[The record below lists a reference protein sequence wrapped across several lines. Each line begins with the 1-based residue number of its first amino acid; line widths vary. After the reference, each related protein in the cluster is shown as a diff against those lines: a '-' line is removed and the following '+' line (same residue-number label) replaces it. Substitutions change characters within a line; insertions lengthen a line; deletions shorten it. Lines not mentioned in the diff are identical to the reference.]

1 MTAESERGPSDARS
15 TSGPAPKPNPDS
27 SPLPDDSPEML
38 RWRADSLME
47 EMMLGAVDVSAAGVS
62 GSDADDAGGGFEP
75 ESASSQTQGAS
86 PMQNGDGSSAS
97 TAQPSSEWPSFSA
110 LDDERYT
117 SDRYSSVRDEQETRG
132 AAPSSFT
139 DATTDAASTGAAS
152 PAVPPAP
159 TPEWRIV
166 SGTGS
171 GRPADAGAGD
181 YVPPSRS
188 TGYEAAAT
196 NKWQPDFSEPE
207 SGSSAS
213 GATRPVD
220 GPRQAAPGR
229 EAGAPAAAASAG
241 YAGSYANSGET
252 GAPPRSQTEASE
264 SAGTS
269 YVSAMAVMPGGP
281 RRSALLPRMSE
292 FDAEALHK
300 EIADLH
306 AEIRKILP
314 VGHETAERA
323 RHLLDKANTI
333 LNSDPMRSAEVEYY
347 MQQVR
352 TIVQRM
358 RQAHRWSDLYR
369 NRLRLYLVA
378 WALLAIIVLS
388 ALALFPW
395 EAEDF
400 AAWLTAAAN
409 DSLFVINFV
418 GFAGTVMAGALGGS
432 LGALLTMRRHANAEY
447 SLFDRKYGLRGL
459 LLPVIGALAGGV
471 IYLIFGATYYFV
483 RINPSLSVAAMAA
496 PALLAFVLG
505 FSQESI
511 YGTRE

>member
-1 MTAESERGPSDARS
+1 MRR
-15 TSGPAPKPNPDS
+15 
-27 SPLPDDSPEML
+27 L
-38 RWRADSLME
+38 RRQWRPRFFRA
-47 EMMLGAVDVSAAGVS
+47 
-62 GSDADDAGGGFEP
+62 
-75 ESASSQTQGAS
+75 
-86 PMQNGDGSSAS
+86 
-97 TAQPSSEWPSFSA
+97 
-110 LDDERYT
+110 
-117 SDRYSSVRDEQETRG
+117 G
-132 AAPSSFT
+132 AAVRKR
-139 DATTDAASTGAAS
+139 AARAHLARQPRRRG
-152 PAVPPAP
+152 
-159 TPEWRIV
+159 
-166 SGTGS
+166 
-171 GRPADAGAGD
+171 GRPA
-181 YVPPSRS
+181 
-188 TGYEAAAT
+188 TAALDI
-196 NKWQPDFSEPE
+196 P
-207 SGSSAS
+207 AS
-213 GATRPVD
+213 
-220 GPRQAAPGR
+220 
-229 EAGAPAAAASAG
+229 
-241 YAGSYANSGET
+241 ANSGKLAT
-252 GAPPRSQTEASE
+252 ARHKRRH
-264 SAGTS
+264 
-269 YVSAMAVMPGGP
+269 P
-281 RRSALLPRMSE
+281 RRRYIVCQRYGGDARTAVLFLFNR
-292 FDAEALHK
+292 AEALHK
-300 EIADLH
+300 VRTCTPG
-306 AEIRKILP
+306 RKILP